1 MLRERGFLR
10 PPSAGVHRHHGSMAS
25 RWRDQVSTSPAV
37 SCTRRCSPR
46 RSCEVAGLLCGRL
59 FGKQIEAPVL
69 DGLVVEAILVPA
81 SALGVDA
88 PGATAATHVAKATD
102 ATESEELLLLEES
115 IVGEGTRVSPNL
127 VQALF
132 LQVVFDEPVLAVHRR
147 GQGQTA
153 LHVPAA
159 FDPDDLAAGPTT
171 EPEWQRNVG

>member
-1 MLRERGFLR
+1 
-10 PPSAGVHRHHGSMAS
+10 MAS

-69 DGLVVEAILVPA
+69 DGLVVE
-81 SALGVDA
+81 A

-147 GQGQTA
+147 GQGQT
-153 LHVPAA
+153 
-159 FDPDDLAAGPTT
+159 
-171 EPEWQRNVG
+171 